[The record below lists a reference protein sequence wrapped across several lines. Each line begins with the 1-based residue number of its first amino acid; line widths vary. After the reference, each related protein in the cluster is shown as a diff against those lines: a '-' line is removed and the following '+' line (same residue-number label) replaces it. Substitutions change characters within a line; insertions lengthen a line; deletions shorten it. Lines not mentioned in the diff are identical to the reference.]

1 MFFKET
7 TIFII
12 FNLLT
17 FYTKKLFEHYQF
29 QIGGL
34 FYIYTYYTYIDII
47 KIILQNRPSFMCIK
61 SAPYLHLKS
70 ANRAN
75 VLMVLFDALLI
86 LLTDFTQISP
96 K

>member
-7 TIFII
+7 TTFII
-12 FNLLT
+12 FNSLT

-29 QIGGL
+29 QIGGIFL
-34 FYIYTYYTYIDII
+34 YIRIIHIDII

-61 SAPYLHLKS
+61 SAPCLHLKS
-70 ANRAN
+70 ANWALN
-75 VLMVLFDALLI
+75 IVLFDALVLM
-86 LLTDFTQISP
+86 LLTNLMQICS